1 MSQMQ
6 NINELPQEQEI
17 DLVELV
23 KRMWINR
30 WLIVKVTAV
39 FMVLG
44 LMVALFSAKSY
55 TASCDIVLQSSDSS
69 SSSSRL
75 SSLASLAGVNL
86 GQMQGS
92 SVRTLS
98 PYVYEN
104 IMKSASFH
112 KELMQTV
119 IDFEKAPQPMSFY
132 DYYTSEEYNKP
143 SVMDYVKK
151 YTIGLPSL
159 IIGAI
164 RGKQPEVD
172 YGSVS
177 DDDGTGIENLT
188 SKEYSCM
195 QKLNSFVTIVL
206 DDKKGI
212 ITITSQ
218 TPEPMATAQ
227 LAQAAFDLLQKYIT
241 KFKIQKVQSNLDF
254 VQERFDEAKRN
265 FEDIQS
271 RRAKLQD
278 ANMNISRYAARAE
291 LERLDAEYSIA
302 QNVYSSLAQ
311 QLEQAK
317 ISVKETTPVLTVIN
331 PVTVPYKASKPQRML
346 IMMAFIFLGGVAGVG
361 AVLIVP
367 AVADITGSEWLK
379 QLVKPLPLASEG
391 V

>member
-1 MSQMQ
+1 MSQIQ

-17 DLVELV
+17 DLVELA

-30 WLIVKVTAV
+30 WLIVKITAA

-44 LMVALFSAKSY
+44 LAVALFSAKSY
-55 TASCDIVLQSSDSS
+55 TASCDIVMQQSSG
-69 SSSSRL
+69 SSSSRI
-75 SSLASLAGVNL
+75 SSLASLAGINL
-86 GQMQGS
+86 NQMQGS
-92 SVRTLS
+92 DVRALS

-104 IMKSASFH
+104 VMKSAAFH

-119 IDFEKAPQPMSFY
+119 INFEKAPQPISFY

-143 SVMDYVKK
+143 GVMDYVKR

-159 IIGAI
+159 ILSAI
-164 RGKQPEVD
+164 RGEQPEAD
-172 YGSVS
+172 YTPA
-177 DDDGTGIENLT
+177 DGDSKIERLT
-188 SKEYSCM
+188 SEEYSCM
-195 QKLNSFVTIVL
+195 SLLNQYVTIIL
-206 DDKKGI
+206 DDEAGI
-212 ITITSQ
+212 ITITAE
-218 TPEPMATAQ
+218 TPEALETAQ

-241 KFKIQKVQSNLDF
+241 KFKIEKVQSNLDF

-302 QNVYSSLAQ
+302 QNVYGSLAQ

-317 ISVKETTPVLTVIN
+317 ISVKETTPVLTIIN
-331 PVTVPYKASKPQRML
+331 PVTVPNKASKPRKAL
-346 IMMAFIFLGGVAGVG
+346 IMAIFIFLGCMAG
-361 AVLIVP
+361 AISVLVIPSLAEIVDSQSLKRM
-367 AVADITGSEWLK
+367 VK
-379 QLVKPLPLASEG
+379 QLPDSATSEQ
-391 V
+391 